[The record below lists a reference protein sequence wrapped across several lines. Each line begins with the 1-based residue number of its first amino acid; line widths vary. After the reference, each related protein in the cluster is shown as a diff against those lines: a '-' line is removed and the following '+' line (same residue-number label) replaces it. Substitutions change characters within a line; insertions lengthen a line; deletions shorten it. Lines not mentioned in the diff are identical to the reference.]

1 MNALIFRKR
10 RFGVKKAILVCVLFT
25 FLLVS
30 VNPAFDLTPQQAS
43 PTKEALATQESAQ
56 EKAAQ
61 KPPEKKEKKFEDV
74 VKDAQKIDGLFNLYK
89 KDDKLFMEIQPSQL
103 GKLYLYIP
111 TLWTSIGYGGT
122 GSYLNDQVF
131 YLEKLDKKVLLV
143 WKNTRYVA
151 KESSEYKRNL
161 QNVVPHS
168 IRISWPNFRSVVSLI
183 SAGCSAPCAQERSG
197 WILPFPII

>member
-1 MNALIFRKR
+1 M
-10 RFGVKKAILVCVLFT
+10 KKAILVCVLFT

-30 VNPAFDLTPQQAS
+30 VNPSFDFTPQQAN
-43 PTKEALATQESAQ
+43 TKKEALATQESTQ
-56 EKAAQ
+56 EKVAQ